1 MTIIVANIRATRTGV
16 YVGRPMPRQ
25 RLPGSPLGNP
35 FPVPQF
41 SRDEA
46 LERYTDW
53 LDDQLQRDTP
63 ARRAFDQLVAQA
75 RMGDLTL
82 LCWCAPR
89 ACHADILKARIEQA
103 LEDA

>member
-1 MTIIVANIRATRTGV
+1 MTIIVANIRTTTIGV

-41 SRDEA
+41 SRQEA
-46 LERYTDW
+46 LERYEDW
-53 LDDQLQRDTP
+53 LDDQLTRDTP
-63 ARRAFDQLVAQA
+63 ARREFERLVALA
-75 RMGDLTL
+75 RVGDVTL

-89 ACHADILKARIEQA
+89 ACHADIIKARIEKI
-103 LEDA
+103 LEE